1 MTAIK
6 LNLRRLHRA
15 LAPLMCVPLVLT
27 VTSGMLFQ
35 IAATNQQGDQFLWL
49 LDLHR
54 GKFGRFN
61 LETVY
66 PYLNGLGLLTLVL
79 TGTLMWL
86 QLPSK
91 RDRL

>member
-1 MTAIK
+1 MTSIK

-35 IAATNQQGDQFLWL
+35 MAATNQQGDQFLWL

-79 TGTLMWL
+79 TGTLMWF
-86 QLPSK
+86 QIPSK
-91 RDRL
+91 RSRS

>member
-1 MTAIK
+1 MTSIK

-15 LAPLMCVPLVLT
+15 LAPLLCVPLVLT

-35 IAATNQQGDQFLWL
+35 MAATNQQGDQFLWL

-66 PYLNGLGLLTLVL
+66 PYLNGLGLLTLIL

>member
-1 MTAIK
+1 MTAMK

-15 LAPLMCVPLVLT
+15 LAPIMCVPLLLT
-27 VTSGMLFQ
+27 VTTGMLFQ

-61 LETVY
+61 METVY
-66 PYLNGLGLLTLVL
+66 PYLNGLGLLTLFL

-86 QLPSK
+86 QIPLK
-91 RDRL
+91 RSRP

>member
-1 MTAIK
+1 MTSLK
-6 LNLRRLHRA
+6 LNLRRLHSA
-15 LAPLMCVPLVLT
+15 LAPLMCIPLVLT

-35 IAATNQQGDQFLWL
+35 MAATNQQEDQFLWL

-66 PYLNGLGLLTLVL
+66 PYLNGLGLLTLIL

>member
-1 MTAIK
+1 MTSIK

-35 IAATNQQGDQFLWL
+35 MAATNQQGDQFLWL

>member
-15 LAPLMCVPLVLT
+15 LAPLMCIPLVLT

-35 IAATNQQGDQFLWL
+35 MAATNGQGDQFIWL

-79 TGTLMWL
+79 TGMLMWF
-86 QLPSK
+86 QIPSK
-91 RDRL
+91 RSRS

>member
-35 IAATNQQGDQFLWL
+35 MAATNQQGDQFLWL

-91 RDRL
+91 RDRF